1 MSAPHIDIHRIATL
15 SRLKLSDA
23 EATQYA
29 AQLGNILNYVGVLE
43 KYDLSSVEPSAH
55 AMPVFDVW
63 REDTPTPSFTAD
75 QALSNAPR
83 KTNDQFVIAKVV
95 E

>member
-15 SRLKLSDA
+15 SRLKLTDA
-23 EATQYA
+23 EATQYS
-29 AQLGNILNYVGVLE
+29 AQLDKILDYVNVLE
-43 KYDLSSVEPSAH
+43 THDLSGVEPSAH

-63 REDTPTPSFTAD
+63 REDVPAPGFTPE
-75 QALSNAPR
+75 QALANAPR
-83 KTNDQFVIAKVV
+83 KTADQFMIGKVV

>member
-1 MSAPHIDIHRIATL
+1 MSATIDIKRIATL
-15 SRLKLSDA
+15 SRLKLT
-23 EATQYA
+23 ETEEQQYS
-29 AQLGNILNYVGVLE
+29 AQLAKILDYMQTLE
-43 KYDLSSVEPSAH
+43 KHDLSGVEPSAH

-63 REDTPTPSFTAD
+63 REDAVGPSFTQE

-83 KTNDQFVIAKVV
+83 KTADQFMIGKVV